1 MALEFR
7 NRGSRIKRTSVTRDP
22 KNAIGDTYINAF
34 FDSATLPIISVLSIS
49 KIKIS
54 LISGMNDCAVSFR
67 SDIDLLEWEARAD
80 SSGVGQGLLVG
91 NGSTVVANQD
101 VNFDILGTAL
111 TSGDKSYSV
120 DIYGRSSL
128 GWSIR
133 DA

>member
-120 DIYGRSSL
+120 DIYGRSLL

>member
-22 KNAIGDTYINAF
+22 KNAIGDTYLNAF
-34 FDSATLPIISVLSIS
+34 FGGGTIPVISVLSVS
-49 KIKIS
+49 KVKIS

-67 SDIDLLEWEARAD
+67 SDVDLLEWEARAD
-80 SSGVGQGLLVG
+80 SLGVGQGILVG
-91 NGSTVVANQD
+91 SGSAAVANQD

-120 DIYGRSSL
+120 DIYGRSSS
-128 GWSIR
+128 GWGIR